1 MGTGSGAGDAVGAN
15 EGRFEETA
23 ETEGSCPTSVCAD
36 PLLLVPVPAAAPPD
50 ETPFSSAHGIRV
62 ESTLLAAAAARES
75 DCGAGRLST
84 VDDDKVL
91 SGSADLLAFLPRT
104 CTGENQKL
112 DRTNAT
118 IKTFVVSREAI
129 NVT

>member
-1 MGTGSGAGDAVGAN
+1 MGTGSGAGDAVRAN
-15 EGRFEETA
+15 EGRFEETT

-36 PLLLVPVPAAAPPD
+36 PLLLVPAAAPPD

-62 ESTLLAAAAARES
+62 ESTLLAAEAERES

-112 DRTNAT
+112 DGTNTA
-118 IKTFVVSREAI
+118 IKTFVVSRETI